1 MLKKLTD
8 WLREAIQ
15 AIWDAI
21 TEFMGDLFL
30 DWVERSLAIIVWVL
44 DKLPVPDF
52 LSSQSIGSLLGNAG
66 PTVGWMVSTFR
77 IGESLTVIGSAM
89 AFYIIRRFLTLGIW

>member
-8 WLREAIQ
+8 WLREQIV
-15 AIWDAI
+15 AIWDAF

-44 DKLPVPDF
+44 DHLPVPDF
-52 LSSQSIGSLLGNAG
+52 LQGQSIGSVLGNAG
-66 PTVGWMVSTFR
+66 PTVAWMITTFR